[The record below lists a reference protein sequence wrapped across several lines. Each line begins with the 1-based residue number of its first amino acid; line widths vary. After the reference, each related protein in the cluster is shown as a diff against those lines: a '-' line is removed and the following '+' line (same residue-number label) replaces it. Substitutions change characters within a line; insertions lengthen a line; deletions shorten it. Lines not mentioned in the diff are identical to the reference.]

1 MATLYRI
8 CAPKNFLQSPTHLPK
23 IGHGNKKEEAP
34 HGAPSLFAPHQCARR
49 NQALNGN
56 HCRTVPSVYLRCRI
70 SRHLLDIRQ
79 VPSVN
84 VMHLQNGSVCIVNVC
99 VVNQPSQLLAGKAV
113 CNVMLA
119 LDVSG
124 GCGASLLSSA
134 ANCRL
139 SVNLSVYPPKFGR
152 LIVGNS
158 GSLISGSLISG
169 MAGREK
175 PNCLLLFFFFASVL
189 IPRQSIRTH

>member
-1 MATLYRI
+1 MVT
-8 CAPKNFLQSPTHLPK
+8 
-23 IGHGNKKEEAP
+23 KKEEAP

-49 NQALNGN
+49 NQALNGD
-56 HCRTVPSVYLRCRI
+56 HRRAVPSVYLRCRI
-70 SRHLLDIRQ
+70 SRHLFDICQ

-84 VMHLQNGSVCIVNVC
+84 VVHLQYRSVRAVHVG
-99 VVNQPSQLLAGKAV
+99 VLDQPAQLLTGETV
-113 CNVMLA
+113 RNVMLA
-119 LDVSG
+119 LDVS

-134 ANCRL
+134 ADCRL

-169 MAGREK
+169 MVGREI
-175 PNCLLLFFFFASVL
+175 PAFFLELLPSAG
-189 IPRQSIRTH
+189 IDQK